1 MSEMEVRC
9 KRLETVEEHGL
20 SVEEAIAELREEITC
35 IKSLVYHIYDR
46 YESITAREW
55 FREHGLSEEEVKK
68 ITELGRKAEFA
79 LWDIEDILK
88 KAIRE
93 LEDSS
98 SKGR

>member
-1 MSEMEVRC
+1 MRWE
-9 KRLETVEEHGL
+9 RLKIVKEYGL
-20 SVEEAIAELREEITC
+20 DIEEAISELREEITC
-35 IKSLVYHIYDR
+35 IKSLVYNIYDR

-88 KAIRE
+88 KVVRE

-98 SKGR
+98 SDSA